1 MGYKIENTPL
11 AEQDLDGILSYIAE
25 NLGNKTAAVSFLDE
39 VDACYINLE
48 RMPFMYEQCRDPQL
62 RALGY
67 RKAIIKNYVYFILIL
82 RIILPLQLLKQLNN
96 IIAVVMRIYGHIQI
110 LIIIN

>member
-39 VDACYINLE
+39 EDAC
-48 RMPFMYEQCRDPQL
+48 
-62 RALGY
+62 
-67 RKAIIKNYVYFILIL
+67 
-82 RIILPLQLLKQLNN
+82 
-96 IIAVVMRIYGHIQI
+96 
-110 LIIIN
+110 

>member
-25 NLGNKTAAVSFLDE
+25 NLGNKTATVSFLDE

-67 RKAIIKNYVYFILIL
+67 RKAIIKNYVMIYRVDEDKKIVYIL
-82 RIILPLQLLKQLNN
+82 RFF
-96 IIAVVMRIYGHIQI
+96 YGRRDYEK
-110 LIIIN
+110 LI

>member
-48 RMPFMYEQCRDPQL
+48 QMPFMYEQCRDPQL

-67 RKAIIKNYVYFILIL
+67 RKAIIKNYVMIYRVDEDKKIVYIL
-82 RIILPLQLLKQLNN
+82 RFF
-96 IIAVVMRIYGHIQI
+96 YGRRDYEK
-110 LIIIN
+110 LI

>member
-25 NLGNKTAAVSFLDE
+25 NLGDKTAAVSFLDE

-67 RKAIIKNYVYFILIL
+67 HQFPGSLLGVCNNEKRRKKRRARGSGQSTKT
-82 RIILPLQLLKQLNN
+82 KEE
-96 IIAVVMRIYGHIQI
+96 MT
-110 LIIIN
+110 

>member
-11 AEQDLDGILSYIAE
+11 AEQDLDSILSYIAE

-67 RKAIIKNYVYFILIL
+67 RKAIIKNYVMIYRVDDDKKVVYIL
-82 RIILPLQLLKQLNN
+82 RFF
-96 IIAVVMRIYGHIQI
+96 YGRRDYEK
-110 LIIIN
+110 LI

>member
-25 NLGNKTAAVSFLDE
+25 NLGNNTAAVSFLDE

-67 RKAIIKNYVYFILIL
+67 RKAIIKNYVMIYRVDEDKKIVYIL
-82 RIILPLQLLKQLNN
+82 RFF
-96 IIAVVMRIYGHIQI
+96 YGRRDYEK
-110 LIIIN
+110 LI